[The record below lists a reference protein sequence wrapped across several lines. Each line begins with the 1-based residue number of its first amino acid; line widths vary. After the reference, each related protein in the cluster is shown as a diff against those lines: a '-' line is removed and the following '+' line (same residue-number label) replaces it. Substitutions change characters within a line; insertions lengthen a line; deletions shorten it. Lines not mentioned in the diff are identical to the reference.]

1 MARFRLSSIFNSTHV
16 RFYPQ
21 FFSKQIMYI
30 VESRATVYAR
40 NLQSSL
46 LPHHTYGYN
55 SGGEPINIPDLT
67 VSDIAF

>member
-1 MARFRLSSIFNSTHV
+1 ML
-16 RFYPQ
+16 
-21 FFSKQIMYI
+21 
-30 VESRATVYAR
+30 YAR

-67 VSDIAF
+67 VSNTDEESVLAYTPIKARIKGGVERVIWRH

>member
-1 MARFRLSSIFNSTHV
+1 ML
-16 RFYPQ
+16 
-21 FFSKQIMYI
+21 
-30 VESRATVYAR
+30 YAR

-67 VSDIAF
+67 VSNTDEESVYRLTHQSRLELRVHGVERVTWRH